1 MVRFRAW
8 RDPKRRNRCGDRS
21 DLAPPAIVL
30 LGRDPRMRVS
40 VSDSCFGVGPLLGME
55 RARRKRRIVES
66 SSSRH
71 RRAERLPLADV
82 TGELER
88 LGNRHVGDPA
98 ERGFRKTTSPLLAG
112 EHPSRVR
119 ARKPSV
125 SRSASACQKETSE
138 PRDCSGRTDEA
149 ATVGVGTR
157 NIQRATR
164 TSTLSGSESDKS
176 AELVSLSTPTSTEEE
191 LVTFERRFRGA
202 HASPVF
208 KATVPISGPDPS
220 NSRAGERSS
229 GAPAPRQAHSK
240 RRQTGTVGRRCP
252 ARFTDASTGGVCT
265 PVRATLDSSIHSHR
279 AGRVTRRSHS
289 SDALIPSPVLATGPD
304 REQVLFWE
312 QVDQD
317 ELLVEDITSSVT
329 SADRLENASAV
340 DS

>member
-1 MVRFRAW
+1 MLVTPW
-8 RDPKRRNRCGDRS
+8 REG
-21 DLAPPAIVL
+21 
-30 LGRDPRMRVS
+30 
-40 VSDSCFGVGPLLGME
+40 FG
-55 RARRKRRIVES
+55 K
-66 SSSRH
+66 RH
-71 RRAERLPLADV
+71 RLYW
-82 TGELER
+82 
-88 LGNRHVGDPA
+88 LGNTRLQCVLVN
-98 ERGFRKTTSPLLAG
+98 RLF
-112 EHPSRVR
+112 
-119 ARKPSV
+119 

-138 PRDCSGRTDEA
+138 PRDCSGRTEEA
-149 ATVGVGTR
+149 ATVGVGAR

-220 NSRAGERSS
+220 NSRTGERSS
-229 GAPAPRQAHSK
+229 GAPALRQAHSK
-240 RRQTGTVGRRCP
+240 RRQTGSVGRRCP

-265 PVRATLDSSIHSHR
+265 PVRATLDSSSHR
-279 AGRVTRRSHS
+279 AGRATRRSHS
-289 SDALIPSPVLATGPD
+289 SDALIPSPVLATGPV

-329 SADRLENASAV
+329 SADRLENASAI